1 MACVTLKPVVDGI
14 ESEYA
19 GRLLV
24 LRVDV
29 QSSVGKA
36 MGREYNIIATP
47 SFVFFDAKGAVVWR
61 SVGTLQVN
69 QVREALG
76 DQ

>member
-1 MACVTLKPVVDGI
+1 MACVALKPVVDGI

-29 QSSVGKA
+29 QSAAGKA

-47 SFVFFDAKGAVVWR
+47 SFVFFDANGAVVWS

-69 QVREALG
+69 QVRDALG
-76 DQ
+76 DR